1 MPTRES
7 LLNSAPQDPLT
18 EHLSIRRAKSV
29 YALPST
35 KSSLT
40 STVAKIAPVK
50 EVVEPPVFFV
60 QSVAEELIEA
70 QSPARSRRSSGTT
83 ASRRSSYGVTQT
95 RHLIADEIL
104 SPKALETAVSNAKD
118 EVRIAKRR
126 LSKYGSIEFAAAEHA
141 HRGQRGIEEAC
152 RALLAVEDL
161 YKKEQAFDD
170 ISLAWFNRSKTNQ

>member
-1 MPTRES
+1 MPPDS
-7 LLNSAPQDPLT
+7 LT
-18 EHLSIRRAKSV
+18 EHLSIRRAKSI

-40 STVAKIAPVK
+40 PTLVKVAPVK
-50 EVVEPPVFFV
+50 KVEEPPVFFV

-70 QSPARSRRSSGTT
+70 RSPARSRRSSGTT
-83 ASRRSSYGVTQT
+83 ASRRSSYGITQSA
-95 RHLIADEIL
+95 HLLTNEIL
-104 SPKALETAVSNAKD
+104 SPKALETAVSNARD

-141 HRGQRGIEEAC
+141 HRGQRGIEDAC

-161 YKKEQAFDD
+161 YKKEQALDD
-170 ISLAWFNRSKTNQ
+170 ISLSWFRTNRSESPRPYR